1 MKYYSLNAVV
11 NNEYVE
17 FNKNFETRQ
26 EAIDYM
32 FDYLNDHYIYDS
44 EVEEEYSLS
53 GNKHNIEYVLNNNN
67 RFAVERHSL

>member
-17 FNKNFETRQ
+17 FNKNFATRD
-26 EAIDYM
+26 EAIAYM
-32 FDYLNDHYIYDS
+32 FDFLNDNYVYDN
-44 EVEEEYSLS
+44 EVEEEFSLN

-67 RFAVERHSL
+67 RFNVERHCY